1 MCRVGRDG
9 LRPEERAGPV
19 SIDRS
24 TAALQTAGISPDAA
38 ALGLLALLLI
48 GP

>member
-1 MCRVGRDG
+1 MCRVGKDS
-9 LRPEERAGPV
+9 LQPEERAGPV

-24 TAALQTAGISPDAA
+24 IAALQTAGIDPDAA